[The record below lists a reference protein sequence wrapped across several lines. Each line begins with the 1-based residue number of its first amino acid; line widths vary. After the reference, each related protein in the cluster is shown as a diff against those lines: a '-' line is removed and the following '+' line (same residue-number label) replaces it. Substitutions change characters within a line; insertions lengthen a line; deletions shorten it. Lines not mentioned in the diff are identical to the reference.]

1 MHLARPFAVMVCM
14 VLEDGLF
21 YWVHRTLHHKA
32 LYKHC
37 HHEHHI
43 IKINHVRDMRTT
55 TTQQQQQKE
64 IN

>member
-1 MHLARPFAVMVCM
+1 MVCM